1 MRELDTMHGM
11 SEMLDRAKQEA
22 QTELDIPLDHDTCM
36 KQLNYFDA
44 DDFEIREGFQ
54 MVYQE
59 FKSAL
64 L

>member
-11 SEMLDRAKQEA
+11 SEMFDRAKMEA
-22 QTELDIPLDHDTCM
+22 GDLDIPLDFDTCM
-36 KQLNYFDA
+36 KQLNYFDD

-64 L
+64 H